1 MKSFNKQ
8 KFNTE
13 IEKRLDEIF
22 LIEKKICN
30 NTEKENKMINISPF
44 YNLRKILLTMEWEV
58 TDDIL
63 SKYLSE
69 IIQLRRLFR
78 ENIYLKCLLHLQ
90 YIYGKFIKTYP
101 DKIPLKT
108 YKLLYSLHGC
118 MKNILVNKKLSDSEK
133 KKIVKQEIHRYKN
146 FRKYITTNNNSL
158 SQKKSF
164 KKATPTCHRISYN
177 MDSKNIIKNATFR
190 DELSY
195 KDYLENALLEMK
207 AFIKRE
213 IEELKFDLCN
223 LQSGLQNGR
232 RSLNLKTH

>member
-1 MKSFNKQ
+1 MNSFNDQ
-8 KFNTE
+8 KFNAD
-13 IEKRLDEIF
+13 IEKRLEEIF
-22 LIEKKICN
+22 LNKKKTSN

-44 YNLRKILLTMEWEV
+44 YNIRKILLSMEWEV

-78 ENIYLKCLLHLQ
+78 KNIHLKCLLHLQ

-101 DKIPLKT
+101 DKIPLKI
-108 YKLLYSLHGC
+108 YKILYNLHGC
-118 MKNILVNKKLSDSEK
+118 MKNILVNKKLSNSRK

-177 MDSKNIIKNATFR
+177 MDSKNVIKNATFR
-190 DELSY
+190 DELSH

-207 AFIKRE
+207 AFIKKE

-223 LQSGLQNGR
+223 FQSGSQNKG

>member
-1 MKSFNKQ
+1 
-8 KFNTE
+8 
-13 IEKRLDEIF
+13 
-22 LIEKKICN
+22 
-30 NTEKENKMINISPF
+30 MINISPF

-108 YKLLYSLHGC
+108 YKLLDNLHGC

-146 FRKYITTNNNSL
+146 FRKYITTNNNIY

-164 KKATPTCHRISYN
+164 KNSNPMSHKISYN
-177 MDSKNIIKNATFR
+177 IDSKNVIKKSTSK
-190 DELSY
+190 DELIY
-195 KDYLENALLEMK
+195 KDYMEKALLEIK
-207 AFIKRE
+207 TFIKKE
-213 IEELKFDLCN
+213 VKKLKFDLCN
-223 LQSGLQNGR
+223 LQSGFQ
-232 RSLNLKTH
+232 KTP

>member
-1 MKSFNKQ
+1 MNSFNDQ

-22 LIEKKICN
+22 LDTTKMN
-30 NTEKENKMINISPF
+30 NNSQKEYNMINFNPL
-44 YNLRKILLTMEWEV
+44 YNLSKILLSIEWEV

-63 SKYLSE
+63 SKYLRE

-108 YKLLYSLHGC
+108 YKILYNLHGC
-118 MKNILVNKKLSDSEK
+118 MKNISANKKLSDSEK
-133 KKIVKQEIHRYKN
+133 KKIVKKEIHRYKN
-146 FRKYITTNNNSL
+146 FRKYITTNNNIL

-164 KKATPTCHRISYN
+164 KKATPTSHKTSYSI
-177 MDSKNIIKNATFR
+177 DSKNVIKNATFK

-195 KDYLENALLEMK
+195 KDHLENALLEMK
-207 AFIKRE
+207 AFIKKE
-213 IEELKFDLCN
+213 MEELKFDLCN